1 MDRPAIESKVREL
14 VHQQGVVLLAE
25 VELTSRLDED
35 LALDSLDQVELMF
48 SVEEEFDLEI
58 TNEDAEAWTTVADVV
73 AYVERRTQP
82 SAKAG

>member
-1 MDRPAIESKVREL
+1 MDRAAIESKVREL

-35 LALDSLDQVELMF
+35 LALDSLDLVELMF

-58 TNEDAEAWTTVADVV
+58 TDEDAEGWKTVSDVV
-73 AYVERRTQP
+73 SYVESHGSP
-82 SAKAG
+82 SQKAV

>member
-14 VHQQGVVLLAE
+14 VHQQGAVLLVE
-25 VELTSRLDED
+25 VLLTSRLDED
-35 LALDSLDQVELMF
+35 LALDSLDMVELMF

-58 TNEDAEAWTTVADVV
+58 TDEEAEAWKTVADVV
-73 AYVERRTQP
+73 SYVESHAQP